1 MPRVTALLLGA
12 LLLVQQGA
20 DEAPLFS
27 SHDPLEL
34 TLVADFG
41 ALRRDRSREP
51 RDRPALVVLERGNT
65 VEAELRPRGHS
76 RRDPRICSFPPLRL
90 DVRGRSARGTV
101 FQGQDKLKIVVPCRP
116 DRPGYEELVLREYL
130 LYRVYALTS
139 EVAYRVR
146 LARIRFASEDG
157 GDAPARWA
165 FLIESDE
172 ELAAR
177 VGGQVVD
184 VPDGKGVLPRTLHA
198 ATSLRLAVFQYMV
211 GNTDWEDA
219 GVHNT
224 TILALPARVV
234 PVPYDFDLAGAV
246 DAPYAAPAARL
257 PITTVRQRYYR
268 GWCRPELDAESVL
281 RTFRDARP
289 DIESLYRD
297 FPHVSEGTRAETLAY
312 FTQFFDHIATPEV
325 AERRLFRDCRSPG

>member
-1 MPRVTALLLGA
+1 
-12 LLLVQQGA
+12 
-20 DEAPLFS
+20 
-27 SHDPLEL
+27 
-34 TLVADFG
+34 
-41 ALRRDRSREP
+41 
-51 RDRPALVVLERGNT
+51 
-65 VEAELRPRGHS
+65 
-76 RRDPRICSFPPLRL
+76 
-90 DVRGRSARGTV
+90 
-101 FQGQDKLKIVVPCRP
+101 
-116 DRPGYEELVLREYL
+116 
-130 LYRVYALTS
+130 
-139 EVAYRVR
+139 
-146 LARIRFASEDG
+146 
-157 GDAPARWA
+157 
-165 FLIESDE
+165 
-172 ELAAR
+172 
-177 VGGQVVD
+177 VD

-198 ATSLRLAVFQYMV
+198 ATSLRLAIFQYMV

-219 GVHNT
+219 GVHNS
-224 TILALPARVV
+224 TILLLPGRVV